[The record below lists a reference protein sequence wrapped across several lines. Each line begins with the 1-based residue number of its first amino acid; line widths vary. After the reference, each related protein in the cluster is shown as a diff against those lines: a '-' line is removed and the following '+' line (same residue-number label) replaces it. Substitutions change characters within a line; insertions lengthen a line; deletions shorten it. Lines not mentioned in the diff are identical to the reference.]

1 MYIFNL
7 SNQLGQGPLNLS
19 KNLINHLIEKKIKAI
34 VLVPNTSDFTFENN
48 IYLTIKKVKVRKI
61 PFFQIIQRIF
71 IDLIYINFLTLKHK
85 PKKIF
90 FFGNYCLNFSFF
102 NIKKILLVHHP
113 YLLNDHLLYSSPRS
127 LKLIELLKRFIF
139 NISIKNAN
147 VIILQT
153 NYMKTLFLKKYPKF
167 SKEINVLPNPL
178 SKNFEKLSLVNFKT
192 ILKNKITNIETLKL
206 IYISQY
212 YPHKN
217 HSFLVEFS
225 SYLNEININH
235 EIFVTLNNE
244 DKNVVS
250 LIKEAKLK
258 GASLINLGK
267 LSQKKIS
274 DVLKKIHA
282 CIYPS
287 LSETYGN
294 SIYECINYGV
304 PLILPD
310 LDYAKNITFDNLLFY
325 KNNDVK
331 SAYAKLLYL
340 ITNIET
346 LSIDIFKQNYKL
358 SSTETWVKN
367 LLNF

>member
-34 VLVPNTSDFTFENN
+34 VIVPNKSDFTFENN
-48 IYLTIKKVKVRKI
+48 IHLTIKKVKVRTL
-61 PFFQIIQRIF
+61 PLFQIIQRVF
-71 IDLIYINFLTLKHK
+71 VDLIYINFLIIKHK
-85 PKKIF
+85 PKKVF
-90 FFGNYCLNFSFF
+90 FFGNYCLNYSFY
-102 NIKKILLVHHP
+102 NIRKILLVHHP
-113 YLLNDHLLYSSPRS
+113 YLLDDHLLYSSSRS
-127 LKLIELLKRFIF
+127 LKLIESLKRFIF

-153 NYMKTLFLKKYPKF
+153 NYMKTLFLQKYSKF
-167 SKEINVLPNPL
+167 SKEINILPNPL
-178 SKNFEKLSLVNFKT
+178 SKNFEKLSLENFKK
-192 ILKNKITNIETLKL
+192 ILNNKIINIEPLKL

-217 HSFLVEFS
+217 HSFLIEFS
-225 SYLNEININH
+225 SYLNEMSINH

-250 LIKEAKLK
+250 LIEKARLK
-258 GASLINLGK
+258 GARLTNLGK
-267 LSQKKIS
+267 LSQIEIS
-274 DVLKKIHA
+274 DVLKKMHA

-304 PLILPD
+304 PLLLPD

-331 SAYAKLLYL
+331 SAYAKVLYL
-340 ITNIET
+340 KTNIET
-346 LSIDIFKQNYKL
+346 LSIHIFKQNYKL
-358 SSTETWVKN
+358 SSTDTWVKS